1 MFGLTKS
8 DTRLFIIVSILVA
21 LAPIFLQPFP
31 EGSALAQF
39 NAGYPDM
46 MQRLVIFSIFAIGF
60 NILFGLTGYLS
71 FGHAAFL
78 GAGSYAGMWMMKL
91 LSINII
97 PAIIFS
103 IVSWA
108 ANAIAKPTIPKAA
121 IIPVTLIPSAL
132 AATKKTY
139 SHNAVLIIL

>member
-46 MQRLVIFSIFAIGF
+46 MQRKFIISIFSIGF
-60 NILFGLTGYLS
+60 NKLFCLTG
-71 FGHAAFL
+71 
-78 GAGSYAGMWMMKL
+78 
-91 LSINII
+91 
-97 PAIIFS
+97 
-103 IVSWA
+103 
-108 ANAIAKPTIPKAA
+108 
-121 IIPVTLIPSAL
+121 
-132 AATKKTY
+132 
-139 SHNAVLIIL
+139 

>member
-8 DTRLFIIVSILVA
+8 DTRLFIIVSVLVA

-60 NILFGLTGYLS
+60 NILFGLDGSNGCSS
-71 FGHAAFL
+71 FMAWRVSL
-78 GAGSYAGMWMMKL
+78 YAMVH
-91 LSINII
+91 
-97 PAIIFS
+97 
-103 IVSWA
+103 IVY
-108 ANAIAKPTIPKAA
+108 
-121 IIPVTLIPSAL
+121 VC
-132 AATKKTY
+132 
-139 SHNAVLIIL
+139 